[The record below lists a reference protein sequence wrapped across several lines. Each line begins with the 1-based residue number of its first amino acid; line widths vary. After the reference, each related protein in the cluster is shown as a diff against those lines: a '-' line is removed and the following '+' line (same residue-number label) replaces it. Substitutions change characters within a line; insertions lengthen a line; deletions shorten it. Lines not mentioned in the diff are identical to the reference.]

1 MSIDKH
7 PRLEKDPRPEVW
19 EGWPGTVLPSDEI
32 TYYSTSPDISPGM
45 HLIDP
50 FEEEYLEAARYNLR
64 LGSIVHVGGEP
75 KTLDDSNPWLILEP
89 HQSAVVQTF
98 EEVRLPRFLI
108 ARWNL
113 KVRMVYEGLLW
124 TGSLQVDPGWHGRL
138 VCPIY
143 NLANRR
149 VYLRYK
155 KDIFAMDFVRT
166 TLYKPGVS
174 KPYEQKGQ
182 VSLEDYDIHRLQ
194 SAPYS
199 VL

>member
-138 VCPIY
+138 VCPISATARSRSIIWPTVGY
-143 NLANRR
+143 IYGIR
-149 VYLRYK
+149 K
-155 KDIFAMDFVRT
+155 T
-166 TLYKPGVS
+166 
-174 KPYEQKGQ
+174 
-182 VSLEDYDIHRLQ
+182 SLLWT
-194 SAPYS
+194 S
-199 VL
+199 